1 MMSVAKIQ
9 SVTRCFSAVLF
20 AFLLG
25 AGRAK
30 AGSWSVVE
38 SGTTSQLE
46 QVVWHKGR
54 FISYTRPGWN
64 GSIISISSNEGLVWN
79 AFNSG
84 NPVFGTYSL
93 VTAGDA
99 LFSVPASASPS
110 QPVSVSFNGTNWV
123 NTDIIETPND
133 FVFGGGRYVAVG
145 YSGRLWSS
153 LDGIDWQPN
162 TQGVTSD
169 TLNVIQYSGGVFVA
183 AGNSGTTLRSLNGLS
198 WTVERV
204 PFQPR
209 VSGIFS
215 NSWHSVLW
223 NGSRFRAVRDRE
235 TYESLD
241 GKNWKFFW
249 DTSSY
254 FRKIVFAR
262 GQYLAVSDF
271 GEAWE
276 STDMKFWKKADLNS
290 NAYISDV
297 TYGEGRFVLVGA
309 NGLIRVRTLPT
320 IVDQP
325 QSLIVPIGGR
335 IELNST
341 GVAEGAFG
349 LQWRKDGQ
357 NLAGKTSASLV
368 FETAEIKDGGKYS
381 VRLSASGGGDLS
393 QTASVGVVD
402 TGSRTVV
409 GALGKTVTFA
419 IRSGGV
425 VENVEWKFFNGAAM
439 TPVIDGAGLSGGT
452 TKTITIRN
460 LGLNQEGDYSWS
472 VGGVN
477 GGPIRLLVATKK
489 PDYALGEIV
498 LGATIVGGDYDFTI
512 PFPSDLDG
520 APSAFSAT
528 GLPAGVTLD
537 AVTGRLRGK
546 PTAASTDAEG
556 HLVRLT
562 MSNAFGS
569 QTVSVRLKVE
579 PLPVGVVGQFNGIVE
594 RGSELGGDS
603 GGRMDMTITKSGGYS
618 GSIRLGSRLI
628 RFKGALMADVT
639 GAELPKGEFTVQ
651 LGTQNTPSII
661 AEFEVDGS
669 ANVVRGRVKDGLAQ
683 PSLSALRNVWS
694 SMNRAD
700 AFGGYYTVALPLD
713 FQNMGSVTVPQG
725 TGFVTVKI
733 NAVSGRAQISGR
745 LSDGTAITCSCLTGP
760 SGEVLQYWFGYNTAM
775 SGTVLGTL
783 SMTVGVAPD
792 GSDTLVSGMWTW
804 TRPEDTSAKARVYRK
819 GFGPLTLMPAGS
831 KYVPPARTEVLMGL
845 PVVSANPPG
854 NAVLSFDK
862 TLGDDAVVVDPDISI
877 LIKAGGGLVLPVA
890 ALNPKKTTLKLSVS
904 TGLFS
909 GSHVTQDDN
918 PRPLPALPRVVERR
932 SLFYGVIVND
942 GIDVRGVGYF
952 LRPALP
958 STTLQDTPLTS
969 PVHSRRVWLE

>member
-1 MMSVAKIQ
+1 MFKVPILVFIVKRLLS
-9 SVTRCFSAVLF
+9 FGLSAIVLC
-20 AFLLG
+20 ATDLS
-25 AGRAK
+25 ANTWR
-30 AGSWSVVE
+30 VVE
-38 SGTTSQLE
+38 SGLTNSIVSCE
-46 QVVWHKGR
+46 WYKGR
-54 FISYTRPGWN
+54 FFGVASGWN
-64 GSIISISSNEGLVWN
+64 SSIIVSTEGLTWG
-79 AFNSG
+79 AAG
-84 NPVFGTYSL
+84 LDSL
-93 VTAGDA
+93 FENYTTLTSFTAVGDA
-99 LFSVPASASPS
+99 FFARSYPLRVTFDGTVWLETNIDDSPK
-110 QPVSVSFNGTNWV
+110 
-123 NTDIIETPND
+123 D
-133 FVFGGGRYVAVG
+133 FGFGNGRYVAVG
-145 YSGRLWSS
+145 NSGRMWSS
-153 LDGIDWQPN
+153 QDGITWQPN

-169 TLNVIQYSGGVFVA
+169 TLNAVEFGRGVFVA
-183 AGNSGTTLRSLNGLS
+183 TGSRGTVLRSLDGLS
-198 WTVERV
+198 WEVGSISSQSR
-204 PFQPR
+204 
-209 VSGIFS
+209 SAIIS
-215 NSWHSVLW
+215 LIW
-223 NGSRFRAVRDRE
+223 NGNLFRAVSSNRE
-235 TYESLD
+235 AFESSD
-241 GKNWKFFW
+241 GRTWKAIWNIPFF
-249 DTSSY
+249 SQ
-254 FRKIVFAR
+254 KIVFAR
-262 GQYLAVSDF
+262 GQYLAVSDS

-276 STDMKFWKKADLNS
+276 STDMKAWKKADLNS
-290 NAYISDV
+290 NAFISDV

-368 FETAEIKDGGKYS
+368 VETAEIKDGGKYS

-409 GALGKTVTFA
+409 GALGKTVTFGV
-419 IRSGGV
+419 RSGGV
-425 VENVEWKFFNGAAM
+425 VENVEWKFFNGVAM
-439 TPVIDGAGLSGGT
+439 TPVSDGAGLSGGT

-460 LGLNQEGDYSWS
+460 LGLNQEGDFSWTA
-472 VGGVN
+472 GGVN
-477 GGPIRLLVATKK
+477 GGPIRLLVTTKK
-489 PDYALGEIV
+489 PDYAPGEIV
-498 LGATIVGGDYDFTI
+498 LGAAIVGGDYDFTI
-512 PFPSDLDG
+512 PFPRDLDG
-520 APSAFSAT
+520 APSAFIAT

-537 AVTGRLRGK
+537 SVTGRLRGR
-546 PTAASTDAEG
+546 PTAASTEAEG

-569 QTVSVRLKVE
+569 HTVSVRLKVE

-683 PSLSALRNVWS
+683 PSFSALRNVWS
-694 SMNRAD
+694 LMNRAD

-713 FQNMGSVTVPQG
+713 FQNMGSVTIPQG

-733 NAVSGRAQISGR
+733 DAVSGRAQISGR

-760 SGEVLQYWFGYNTAM
+760 SGEVLQYWVGYNTAIK
-775 SGTVLGTL
+775 GTVLGTL

-804 TRPEDTSAKARVYRK
+804 TRPEDTSANARVYRK

-877 LIKAGGGLVLPVA
+877 LIKAGGGIVLPVA
-890 ALNPKKTTLKLSVS
+890 ALNPKKTTLKLAVS

-909 GSHVTQDDN
+909 GSHLTQDSN
-918 PRPLPALPRVVERR
+918 PRPVPALPRVVERR
-932 SLFYGVIVND
+932 SLFYGVIVDD

-969 PVHSRRVWLE
+969 PVHSGRVWLE